1 MDQELIWKQPLN
13 PLYINEGEVH
23 IWKISLS
30 TPTESTKYL
39 IQSLS
44 KDEHTRADRILCEQ
58 RRQRNKI
65 ARGYLRKILS
75 VYVKNPP
82 TDLVFYYG
90 PHGKPYLYQPNREKK
105 IEFNL
110 SHSENLM
117 VIAISKNSRVGID
130 LEHIRNVSEKNVII
144 KKIFSVQDQ
153 QIFTSFSE
161 EEKEFAFFSCWTYK
175 EAYLKALGIGL
186 SVHPNKNSF
195 YSYCQSS
202 QLPTQIQINKDRQW
216 SFMRFFPE
224 KDSIAVSVI
233 ERSEEIA
240 LSFWELVEGQPIN
253 LFRQQGQKSLPKL

>member
-1 MDQELIWKQPLN
+1 MVQELIWKQPLN
-13 PLYINEGEVH
+13 PLSINEGEVH
-23 IWKISLS
+23 IWKTSLS
-30 TPTESTKYL
+30 APMERSKSL

-75 VYVKNPP
+75 VYVKNSPS
-82 TDLVFYYG
+82 DLIFYYG
-90 PHGKPYLYQPNREKK
+90 PHGKPFLYQPGQEKK

-117 VIAISKNSRVGID
+117 VITISKNSRVGID

-144 KKIFSVQDQ
+144 KKFFSVQDQ

-161 EEKEFAFFSCWTYK
+161 EEKKFAFFSCWTYK
-175 EAYLKALGIGL
+175 EAYLKALGVGL

-195 YSYCQSS
+195 SSYCQSS
-202 QLPTQIQINKDRQW
+202 LMPSQIQINKDHQW
-216 SFMRFFPE
+216 SFMQFFPE

-233 ERSEEIA
+233 ERNEEIA

-253 LFRQQGQKSLPKL
+253 LF